1 MKAKIVNKATEL
13 FLNFGFK
20 SITMDD
26 IARELSMSKKTIYSY
41 FENKTAL
48 VSSVTQSIYS
58 TVTSG
63 IDWICQQQLNPI
75 EELYEIKKFVSLQLK
90 DEKSSPQFQLQKYYP
105 EIFQQIKGNN
115 FELIHDITLNNLKR
129 GIEQGLYRDNVNVEF
144 VARIYFIGMTGIK
157 DDTVFPI
164 TEFPKINLIESYL
177 EYHLRGIVTKKGLS
191 VLNKYIDQSTPW
203 DHCPFFFYL
212 SYVQW
217 P

>member
-1 MKAKIVNKATEL
+1 LPAVKEKIVDKATEL

-41 FENKTAL
+41 FENKSAL

-115 FELIHDITLNNLKR
+115 FELIHDITLNNLRR

-164 TEFPKINLIESYL
+164 TQFPKINLIESYL

-191 VLNKYIDQSTPW
+191 VLNKYIDQSTP
-203 DHCPFFFYL
+203 
-212 SYVQW
+212 
-217 P
+217 